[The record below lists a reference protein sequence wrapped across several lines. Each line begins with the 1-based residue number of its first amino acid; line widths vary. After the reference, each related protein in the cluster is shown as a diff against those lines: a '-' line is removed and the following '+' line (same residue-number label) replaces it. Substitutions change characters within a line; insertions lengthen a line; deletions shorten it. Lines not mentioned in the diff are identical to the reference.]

1 MKQKMEML
9 KQMAAVTEA
18 QYLKEHAKIKPI
30 LDHEARLRGQL
41 TKLEQQVQEAREQA
55 DGDIPMRALGADL
68 VRLAFEHPQEPQHAA
83 GAGHCA

>member
-1 MKQKMEML
+1 MKQKMAML

-41 TKLEQQVQEAREQA
+41 TRLEAQVNEARIEA
-55 DGDIPMRALGADL
+55 DGDMPMKALG
-68 VRLAFEHPQEPQHAA
+68 RICCGRA
-83 GAGHCA
+83 GI